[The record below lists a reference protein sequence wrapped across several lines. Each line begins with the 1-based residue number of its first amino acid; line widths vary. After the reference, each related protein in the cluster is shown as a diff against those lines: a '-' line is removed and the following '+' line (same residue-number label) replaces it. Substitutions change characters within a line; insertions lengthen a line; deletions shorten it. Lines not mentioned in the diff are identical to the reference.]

1 MQKEKLYTALC
12 VTFAGLCFFP
22 AVLFDIVVL
31 FVIGAVFDWL
41 PLFTGWM
48 KIKEKL
54 SKHEVLHIFLTF
66 LAYGFAVCW
75 ILAKCAETKL
85 IFKSLFLELWW
96 IAVML
101 GVYCS
106 RRKK

>member
-41 PLFTGWM
+41 PLFLGWM
-48 KIKEKL
+48 KTGKEF
-54 SKHEVLHIFLTF
+54 SKQEALHTF
-66 LAYGFAVCW
+66 FTLLAYGFGVCW
-75 ILAKCAETKL
+75 FFAKCPEAKL
-85 IFKSLFLELWW
+85 IFKFLFLELWW

-106 RRKK
+106 KRKK

>member
-31 FVIGAVFDWL
+31 FVIGAIFDWL
-41 PLFTGWM
+41 PLFLGWM
-48 KIKEKL
+48 KTGKEF
-54 SKHEVLHIFLTF
+54 SKQEALHAFFTL
-66 LAYGFAVCW
+66 LAYEFAVFW
-75 ILAKCAETKL
+75 ILEKYAEVRL
-85 IFKSLFLELWW
+85 IFKSIFLELWW
-96 IAVML
+96 VAVML

-106 RRKK
+106 KRKK